1 MRPIAILGAGLAGL
15 SAAQALSAAGREVR
29 LFDKGRAAGGR
40 LATRRI
46 EHAGQTHRFDHGA
59 QYLRAERPGFAA
71 LLEATGTLPWPDA
84 KRRVPA
90 PGMSAL
96 GRQMAQGL
104 SLDSQRHVTAL
115 QRAEAGWMVA
125 HLDAGLVRP
134 GRPLPEVAP
143 TLDGPFDAILV
154 TFPAEQAIPL
164 LPAHMAGPLGVV
176 EYAPCWTVLAGF
188 EGALNLPDTLRYQG
202 PIGWAARDS
211 AKPGRVSAQEN
222 WVIQADPAFSRE
234 HVQAQPETVIAALLA
249 ALPAPAPLFAVA
261 HRWRFSL
268 LEVALGQPCLWDGAL
283 GLGYASDG
291 CLAGRAESAWESG
304 QALAHRV
311 LAEKVLAP

>member
-15 SAAQALSAAGREVR
+15 SAAQALTAAGRPVR

-71 LLEATGTLPWPDA
+71 LLEEAGTLPWPDA
-84 KRRVPA
+84 KRRVAA

-96 GRQMAQGL
+96 GRHMAQGL
-104 SLDSQRHVTAL
+104 ELATGRHVTAL
-115 QRAEAGWMVA
+115 HRAEGGWMVA
-125 HLDAGLVRP
+125 HLDAALVRP

-143 TLDGPFDAILV
+143 ALEGPFAAVLV
-154 TFPAEQAIPL
+154 TFPAEQAIAL
-164 LPAHMAGPLGVV
+164 LPRHLAGPLSAI

-188 EGALNLPDTLRYQG
+188 AARLDLPDTLRYHG
-202 PIGWAARDS
+202 LIGWAARDS
-211 AKPGRVSAQEN
+211 AKPGRDAAQEN
-222 WVIQADPAFSRE
+222 WVIQAGPEFSRAHLEDPAE
-234 HVQAQPETVIAALLA
+234 AVIAALLA
-249 ALPAPAPLFAVA
+249 ALTAPMPAPPPLFAVA

-268 LEVALGQPCLWDGAL
+268 LEVALGQPCLWDGSL

-304 QALAHRV
+304 QSLAQRV
-311 LAEKVLAP
+311 LAA

>member
-15 SAAQALSAAGREVR
+15 SAAQALTAAGRQVR

-59 QYLRAERPGFAA
+59 QYLRAERAGFAA

-84 KRRVPA
+84 KRRAPA

-96 GRQMAQGL
+96 GRHMAEGL
-104 SLDSQRHVTAL
+104 ALTNQRHVTAL
-115 QRAEAGWMVA
+115 HRAEAGWMVA

-143 TLDGPFDAILV
+143 TLDGPFAAVLV

-164 LPAHMAGPLGVV
+164 LPPHMAGPLSVV

-188 EGALNLPDTLRYQG
+188 AARLDLPDTLRYHG

-211 AKPGRVSAQEN
+211 AVSRS
-222 WVIQADPAFSRE
+222 P
-234 HVQAQPETVIAALLA
+234 
-249 ALPAPAPLFAVA
+249 
-261 HRWRFSL
+261 
-268 LEVALGQPCLWDGAL
+268 
-283 GLGYASDG
+283 
-291 CLAGRAESAWESG
+291 
-304 QALAHRV
+304 
-311 LAEKVLAP
+311 

>member
-15 SAAQALSAAGREVR
+15 SAAQALTAAGCPVR

-71 LLEATGTLPWPDA
+71 LLEAAGTLPWPDA
-84 KRRVPA
+84 KRRVAA

-96 GRQMAQGL
+96 GRHMAAGL
-104 SLDSQRHVTAL
+104 NLASQRHVTAL
-115 QRAEAGWMVA
+115 HREEEGWMVA

-134 GRPLPEVAP
+134 GRPLPDLTPER
-143 TLDGPFDAILV
+143 DGPFGAVLV

-164 LPAHMAGPLGVV
+164 LPAHMAGPLGAI

-188 EGALNLPDTLRYQG
+188 DARLDLPDTLRYHG

-211 AKPGRVSAQEN
+211 AKPGRDSGQEN
-222 WVIQADPAFSRE
+222 WVIQAGPEFSRE
-234 HVQAQPETVIAALLA
+234 YLESPPETVIAALLA
-249 ALPAPAPLFAVA
+249 ALPAPTPLFAVA

-304 QALAHRV
+304 QALAQ
-311 LAEKVLAP
+311 KVLSA

>member
-1 MRPIAILGAGLAGL
+1 MSPIAILGAGLAGL
-15 SAAQALSAAGREVR
+15 SAAQALTAAGREVR

-46 EHAGQTHRFDHGA
+46 EYAGQTHRFDHGA

-71 LLEATGTLPWPDA
+71 LLDAAGTLPWPDA
-84 KRRVPA
+84 RRRVPS

-96 GRQMAQGL
+96 GRQMAAGL
-104 SLDSQRHVTAL
+104 NLRSQRHVTAMHK
-115 QRAEAGWMVA
+115 AESGWMVA
-125 HLDAGLVRP
+125 HLDATLVRP
-134 GRPLPEVAP
+134 GRPLPGLAP
-143 TLDGPFDAILV
+143 ELDGPFAAVLV

-164 LPAHMAGPLGVV
+164 LPPHLAGPLGAI

-188 EGALNLPDTLRYQG
+188 EVPLDLPDTLRYNG

-211 AKPGRVSAQEN
+211 AKPGRDATQEN
-222 WVIQADPAFSRE
+222 WVIQAGPEFSLE
-234 HVQAQPETVIAALLA
+234 HLESPPETVIAALLT
-249 ALPAPAPLFAVA
+249 ALPAPAPFFAVA

-304 QALAHRV
+304 QALAH
-311 LAEKVLAP
+311 KVLAQQVLAA